1 MGAGGVRTFVLLA
14 GILLAGCAANPPVA
28 KAPVDEYRVEVEH
41 LRALLAAE
49 VAERKRVTRAATRRE
64 EALRRQLDAMKAIE
78 RGILEREDRVRSE
91 SR

>member
-1 MGAGGVRTFVLLA
+1 MLFA

-28 KAPVDEYRVEVEH
+28 KAPVDECRAEVER
-41 LRALLAAE
+41 LSALLAAE
-49 VAERKRVTRAATRRE
+49 VAERQRVTRTATRRE
-64 EALRRQLDAMKAIE
+64 ETLRRQLDAMKAIE